1 MSDGMAGHPAPLV
14 RDGGV
19 QFTPAGDRDPFVAW
33 IDLMEAVEALCPS
46 WPVRA
51 LRPDDAP
58 LRL

>member
-1 MSDGMAGHPAPLV
+1 MSDGMAGHRAPLV

-19 QFTPAGDRDPFVAW
+19 QFMPTGDRDPFEAW
-33 IDLMEAVEALCPS
+33 IDLMEAVEALCPN

-51 LRPDDAP
+51 LRPHDAP